1 MTPSIST
8 IVYLEVSIYLLI
20 ILEITNIIF
29 YLFGKEQLQ
38 YFSLLPEGSQIYN
51 Q

>member
-20 ILEITNIIF
+20 TLEITYIIF
-29 YLFGKEQLQ
+29 YLFGKE
-38 YFSLLPEGSQIYN
+38 LL
-51 Q
+51 